1 MVWRAVWWV
10 SLAIVVA
17 ESLFIVIAGAGNDAH
32 AYYSADLSAPYIHG
46 IAKTPDAY
54 LYSPAF
60 IQTLAPLRLL
70 PFGAFWLLWV
80 AMEVGILVWLT
91 GPVIAAVL
99 LLPTPLSPV
108 FTEVWY
114 GNITM
119 LLALV
124 LVFGLRYPAL
134 WSFMLLTKV
143 TPGIGLL
150 WFAVRG
156 EWRKLAI
163 ALVVTGA
170 IVAVSAAVAP
180 HLWSDWADVLIT
192 NATRQPAD
200 RAVRLPPLPWRLAI
214 ASVIVV
220 IGARLNDPR
229 FLPPAVI
236 LALPV
241 FWFQSMSL
249 LAVWVWQL
257 RNGALQ
263 RRDLEGGA
271 ARRLVDDMDVAG
283 NSAGR

>member
-17 ESLFIVIAGAGNDAH
+17 EALFVIIASPGNDAH
-32 AYYSADLSAPYIHG
+32 AYHSADLAAPYVHG

-60 IQTLAPLRLL
+60 IQALAPFRLL
-70 PFGAFWLLWV
+70 PFEAFWFLWV

-91 GPVIAAVL
+91 GPMIAAVL
-99 LLPTPLSPV
+99 LLPTPFSPV
-108 FTEVWY
+108 FTEIWY

-124 LVFGLRYPAL
+124 LVLGLRYPAL

-143 TPGIGLL
+143 TPGVGLL
-150 WFAVRG
+150 WFAARG
-156 EWRKLAI
+156 ELRKLVT

-170 IVAVSAAVAP
+170 IVVVSAAVAP
-180 HLWSDWADVLIT
+180 HLWADWADVLIT

-200 RAVRLPPLPWRLAI
+200 SAVRLPPLPWRLAI
-214 ASVIVV
+214 ASVIVLV
-220 IGARLNDPR
+220 GARLNDPR

-249 LAVWVWQL
+249 LVVWVWQL
-257 RNGALQ
+257 RRRALE
-263 RRDLEGGA
+263 RRNLERGA
-271 ARRLVDDMDVAG
+271 ARGLADDADVARSG
-283 NSAGR
+283 AGG

>member
-1 MVWRAVWWV
+1 MVRRAVWWV

-17 ESLFIVIAGAGNDAH
+17 EALFIVIAGAGNDAH
-32 AYYSADLSAPYIHG
+32 AYFSADLAAPYVHG

-60 IQTLAPLRLL
+60 IQALAPFRLL
-70 PFGAFWLLWV
+70 PFEVFWFLWV

-91 GPVIAAVL
+91 GPTIAAVL
-99 LLPTPLSPV
+99 LLPTAFSPV
-108 FTEVWY
+108 FTEIWY

-143 TPGIGLL
+143 TPGVGLL
-150 WFAVRG
+150 WFAARG
-156 EWRKLAI
+156 EWRKMI
-163 ALVVTGA
+163 MALVVTGA

-180 HLWSDWADVLIT
+180 HLWADWADVLVT

-200 RAVRLPPLPWRLAI
+200 SAVRLPPLPWRLAI

-220 IGARLNDPR
+220 VGARLNDPR

-249 LAVWVWQL
+249 LVVWLWQL
-257 RNGALQ
+257 RNRALEW
-263 RRDLEGGA
+263 RNLEGGA
-271 ARRLVDDMDVAG
+271 AGGLVDDVDVARG
-283 NSAGR
+283 DAGG

>member
-17 ESLFIVIAGAGNDAH
+17 EALFIIIAGAGNDAH
-32 AYYSADLSAPYIHG
+32 AYYAADLSAPYIHG

-60 IQTLAPLRLL
+60 IQTLAPFRLL

-99 LLPTPLSPV
+99 LLPTPFSPV

-119 LLALV
+119 LLAVVLV
-124 LVFGLRYPAL
+124 LGLRYPAL

-156 EWRKLAI
+156 EWRKLAT
-163 ALVVTGA
+163 ALVVTGG

-180 HLWSDWADVLIT
+180 HLWAEWADVLIT

-200 RAVRLPPLPWRLAI
+200 SAVRLPPLPWRLAI

-220 IGARLNDPR
+220 VGARLNDPR

-249 LAVWVWQL
+249 LVVWVWQL
-257 RNGALQ
+257 RHT
-263 RRDLEGGA
+263 
-271 ARRLVDDMDVAG
+271 AR
-283 NSAGR
+283 

>member
-1 MVWRAVWWV
+1 MVWRAVWWL

-17 ESLFIVIAGAGNDAH
+17 EALFIVIAGAGNDAH
-32 AYYSADLSAPYIHG
+32 AYYSADLAAPYVHA

-60 IQTLAPLRLL
+60 IQALAPFRLL

-80 AMEVGILVWLT
+80 AMEVAILVWLT

-99 LLPTPLSPV
+99 LLPIPLSPV
-108 FTEVWY
+108 FTEVWF

-143 TPGIGLL
+143 TPGVGLL
-150 WFAVRG
+150 WFVARG
-156 EWRKLAI
+156 EWRKLI
-163 ALVVTGA
+163 VALVVTCA
-170 IVAVSAAVAP
+170 IVAVSVAVAP
-180 HLWSDWADVLIT
+180 HLWADWADVLIT

-200 RAVRLPPLPWRLAI
+200 SAVRLPPLVWRLAI
-214 ASVIVV
+214 AAVIVV
-220 IGARLNDPR
+220 VGARLNDPR

-249 LAVWVWQL
+249 LVVWVWQL
-257 RNGALQ
+257 RNRAHS
-263 RRDLEGGA
+263 DPTW
-271 ARRLVDDMDVAG
+271 ARHAEH
-283 NSAGR
+283 S